1 MLRSCT
7 PSPALAAAAEPAAVV
22 GAPAS
27 TSTSGL
33 GEAGAVASVNGS
45 VDTVNGQV
53 ASANGSAAS
62 VNGSAASDLVSAAA
76 WEEGAAA
83 AAGMAEEEALPLE
96 GGSYTAFCQAS
107 PSPSPSPSSPN
118 SNPSPTPTPKPN
130 TACQATG
137 NRLFAAR
144 EWGQAVAWYTIQPQ
158 P

>member
-62 VNGSAASDLVSAAA
+62 VNGSVASASGQFASVNGSVASDLVSAAA

-83 AAGMAEEEALPLE
+83 AAGAEEAEALPLE

-107 PSPSPSPSSPN
+107 
-118 SNPSPTPTPKPN
+118 
-130 TACQATG
+130 
-137 NRLFAAR
+137 
-144 EWGQAVAWYTIQPQ
+144 
-158 P
+158 